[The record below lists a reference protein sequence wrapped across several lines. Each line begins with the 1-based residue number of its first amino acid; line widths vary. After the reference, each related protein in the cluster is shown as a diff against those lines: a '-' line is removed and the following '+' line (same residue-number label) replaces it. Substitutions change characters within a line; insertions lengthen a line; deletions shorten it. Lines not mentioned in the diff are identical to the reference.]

1 MKNKAIAIAKRWAW
15 LKKSLTM
22 YWVALMMAA
31 PDILA
36 FLPTVKA
43 SLTPAMY
50 EWLFRGAIFMFVLF
64 RIKTQAQLK

>member
-1 MKNKAIAIAKRWAW
+1 MKDKVLNLAKRWAW
-15 LKKSLTM
+15 IKKSLTM
-22 YWVALMMAA
+22 YWVAMMMAA

-50 EWLFRGAIFMFVLF
+50 EWLFRGAILMFVLF